1 MINKQEFEMLC
12 ACVDVAIKQSQDS
25 RQAALQLHPVLIK
38 LEQHLEKA
46 VEDGNA
52 ND

>member
-12 ACVDVAIKQSQDS
+12 ACCDVAIKQSQDS
-25 RQAALQLHPVLIK
+25 RQTALKLNEVLLK
-38 LEQHLEKA
+38 LQKA